1 MDILRKLLGAGKI
14 QTASKEDGKGGKLS
28 GFLPI
33 RRALTEKSE
42 FIDFSLL
49 SAEERNMKL

>member
-1 MDILRKLLGAGKI
+1 MWHALIMIDVWFHRY
-14 QTASKEDGKGGKLS
+14 EDDGKGGKLS

-42 FIDFSLL
+42 FIDFNLL
-49 SAEERNMKL
+49 TAEERNMKL